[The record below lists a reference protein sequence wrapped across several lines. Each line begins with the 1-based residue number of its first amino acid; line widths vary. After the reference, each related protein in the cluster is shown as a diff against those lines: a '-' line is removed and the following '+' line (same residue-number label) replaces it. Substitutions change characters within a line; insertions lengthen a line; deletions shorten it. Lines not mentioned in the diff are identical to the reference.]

1 MAPVHN
7 IAAVLLVVVAVVT
20 NSNVLPGQKSP
31 RVHFVALSMKLFVPF
46 ATSDN
51 GVYVSKEKRAEVVP
65 GERAKVTRAF
75 AARKL
80 RQRVAITA
88 R

>member
-1 MAPVHN
+1 
-7 IAAVLLVVVAVVT
+7 
-20 NSNVLPGQKSP
+20 
-31 RVHFVALSMKLFVPF
+31 MKLFVPF

-51 GVYVSKEKRAEVVP
+51 GVYVSEEKRAEVVP
-65 GERAKVTRAF
+65 GERAKVLARAF

-80 RQRVAITA
+80 RRRMAITA